1 MVHEV
6 KTDSELTEAIAK
18 SSSQL
23 VVVDFYADWCGPC
36 KAIAPK
42 VAKLAEE
49 KSAVAFFKVNVDVVS
64 GHAQVQ
70 TIEALPTFRFYKN
83 GVAVDE
89 MKGAMYDQLVQL
101 VNKHSA

>member
-1 MVHEV
+1 MVHQV
-6 KTDSELTEAIAK
+6 TSDQDLTAAIAQ

-42 VAKLAEE
+42 VTKLAEE
-49 KSAVAFFKVNVDVVS
+49 KPHVAFYKVNVDVVS
-64 GHAQVQ
+64 THAEVQ
-70 TIEALPTFRFYKN
+70 TVEALPTFRFYKN
-83 GVAVDE
+83 GKVVDE
-89 MKGAMYDQLVQL
+89 LKGAAYDQLVQL